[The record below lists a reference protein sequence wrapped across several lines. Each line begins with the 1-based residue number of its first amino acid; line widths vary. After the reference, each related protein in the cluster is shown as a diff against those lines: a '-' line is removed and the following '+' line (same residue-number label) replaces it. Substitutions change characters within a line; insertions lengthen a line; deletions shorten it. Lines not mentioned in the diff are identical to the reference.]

1 MMNIAFV
8 FAQKAKTIVIEHTDY
23 SDINQYEVPDAVLL
37 TGNVRLSHDGATMT
51 CNKAYYYQ
59 KENYIKAFG
68 DVQMVQGDTLYL
80 NSKYAEYNGN
90 IKKAFAAGNVVMT
103 SPESTMTTDTI
114 HFDRN
119 TQEAYFNSN
128 GTIVNKNNTLK
139 SKAGRYYLKEKKYQF
154 LSAVELKNP
163 EYTIKTNHLDYKT
176 TQGNSDLKGPSTI
189 VSKETFIYTENG
201 HYNSKNNTGHF
212 LQKSYIKYKDRLIEG
227 DSLYYDRKIEYASGT
242 NNVKITDSINK
253 AIIKG
258 HYGEVFKQ
266 KDSVYMTKHA
276 SIRYKVEND
285 SMFVHAKKLYLT
297 GKTGE
302 RIVRGQKNV
311 RFFKTDLSGKCDSIH
326 SDQKRGL
333 TQLINKPILWNFEN
347 QLTGDVMHLI
357 GNNKTEK
364 LDSLKVLNN
373 TFIISKDTIGDGFN
387 QIKGLNLYGKFLE
400 NKLHEVDVIKNTEVV
415 YYMRND
421 KNELIGI
428 NKNVSSKI
436 NMIMDD
442 KSKVETI
449 TFFNNVDGDIYPE
462 KDLPENARKLRGFVW
477 RGDERIKTK
486 EDIFPEDE
494 VELDKK
500 IVEESREKYK
510 KESSNVNEILSKES
524 EELAKYKVLDYV
536 LDTNFRPN
544 YNNTNNKIIL
554 DVVVQ
559 NDDQFQLFYTIDNTF
574 NFTEGNSEK
583 VNIIGN
589 LTKQKVVFYLPEN
602 LNFTNLRLDLGENP
616 HQKEINIKSITIEKN
631 DKKIIIN
638 SKEILD
644 YFVINNDLIYNENNQ
659 TFIHKS
665 KDKSK
670 KVDPNLNCSLKMV
683 KALKNFKK

>member
-1 MMNIAFV
+1 MMNITFV

-326 SDQKRGL
+326 SDQKRAL
-333 TQLINKPILWNFEN
+333 TQLIGKPILWNFEN

-357 GNNKTEK
+357 GDNKTEK

-400 NKLHEVDVIKNTEVV
+400 NKLHEVDVVKNTEVV
-415 YYMRND
+415 YFMRND

-494 VELDKK
+494 VELHKK
-500 IVEESREKYK
+500 IVEESKEKYK

-536 LDTNFRPN
+536 LDTNFQPKN
-544 YNNTNNKIIL
+544 SNTNVKIVL
-554 DVVVQ
+554 DVVAPM
-559 NDDQFQLFYTIDNTF
+559 DDKFQIFYKQDGTNNF
-574 NFTEGNSEK
+574 NEEESEK
-583 VNIIGN
+583 AIIKGSSTSQ
-589 LTKQKVVFYLPEN
+589 LISFYVPN
-602 LNFTNLRLDLGENP
+602 NVKITNLRIDPGENP
-616 HQKEINIKSITIEKN
+616 NQGEIKINSIEIIKNEKKIKIQNKELLDFFALVNDLKFNTSKRTINHISLKKN
-631 DKKIIIN
+631 GIIDPIIIN
-638 SKEILD
+638 
-644 YFVINNDLIYNENNQ
+644 NENLIKQ
-659 TFIHKS
+659 
-665 KDKSK
+665 
-670 KVDPNLNCSLKMV
+670 LKRI
-683 KALKNFKK
+683 F